1 MADPNPLAGMP
12 LAESLANNMNESLQW
27 MSRMWGNS
35 AAAPLPGAE
44 ALFGQSPSVPGLP
57 SMLMPTLDPK
67 ELEKRIG
74 DLKTVEHWL
83 DMNRALLHT
92 TIQTL
97 EMQRN
102 AVIALQSM
110 AMSTQAGRFL
120 ARPAPV
126 RHPMPPRR
134 WVATAARACSRC
146 PSTRRSGGTRC
157 TSSLR
162 ASRRPPR
169 PKPSAPPLILSL
181 RAKPRRRRQGALPRR
196 RQRRR
201 LAANRPPAS
210 LLGGPVR
217 AAPGCQGGRDV
228 VQRSQCQHV
237 GRHAPDQSRTGSA
250 HPDRRGGR
258 QLGAQLDDPVDH
270 LVRVQRFAER

>member
-110 AMSTQAGRFL
+110 AMSAQAGRPVPASAGTGSAPDSAATAGSDSGAGAQPLPFNPAQWWNAL
-120 ARPAPV
+120 HEQFARVASAAATEAERAAADPQPAREAEAP
-126 RHPMPPRR
+126 PPRGPAEAAP
-134 WVATAARACSRC
+134 ATKAGR
-146 PSTRRSGGTRC
+146 
-157 TSSLR
+157 
-162 ASRRPPR
+162 
-169 PKPSAPPLILSL
+169 KPSA
-181 RAKPRRRRQGALPRR
+181 G
-196 RQRRR
+196 
-201 LAANRPPAS
+201 
-210 LLGGPVR
+210 
-217 AAPGCQGGRDV
+217 
-228 VQRSQCQHV
+228 
-237 GRHAPDQSRTGSA
+237 
-250 HPDRRGGR
+250 
-258 QLGAQLDDPVDH
+258 
-270 LVRVQRFAER
+270 

>member
-44 ALFGQSPSVPGLP
+44 ALFGQSRSVPGLP

-110 AMSTQAGRFL
+110 AMSAQAGRPVPASAGTGSAPDAAATAGSDSGAGVQPLPFNPAQWWNAL
-120 ARPAPV
+120 HEQFARVASAAATEAERAAADPQPGREAEAP
-126 RHPMPPRR
+126 PPRGP
-134 WVATAARACSRC
+134 VEAAPATKAGR
-146 PSTRRSGGTRC
+146 
-157 TSSLR
+157 
-162 ASRRPPR
+162 
-169 PKPSAPPLILSL
+169 KPSA
-181 RAKPRRRRQGALPRR
+181 G
-196 RQRRR
+196 
-201 LAANRPPAS
+201 
-210 LLGGPVR
+210 
-217 AAPGCQGGRDV
+217 
-228 VQRSQCQHV
+228 
-237 GRHAPDQSRTGSA
+237 
-250 HPDRRGGR
+250 
-258 QLGAQLDDPVDH
+258 
-270 LVRVQRFAER
+270 

>member
-1 MADPNPLAGMP
+1 
-12 LAESLANNMNESLQW
+12 
-27 MSRMWGNS
+27 MWGNS

-110 AMSTQAGRFL
+110 AMSAQAGRPVPGSAGTGSAPDAAATASSDSGAGVQPLPFNPAQWWNAL
-120 ARPAPV
+120 HEQFARVASAAATEAERAAADPQPAREAEAP
-126 RHPMPPRR
+126 PPRDPAEAAP
-134 WVATAARACSRC
+134 ATKAGR
-146 PSTRRSGGTRC
+146 
-157 TSSLR
+157 
-162 ASRRPPR
+162 
-169 PKPSAPPLILSL
+169 KPSA
-181 RAKPRRRRQGALPRR
+181 G
-196 RQRRR
+196 
-201 LAANRPPAS
+201 
-210 LLGGPVR
+210 
-217 AAPGCQGGRDV
+217 
-228 VQRSQCQHV
+228 
-237 GRHAPDQSRTGSA
+237 
-250 HPDRRGGR
+250 
-258 QLGAQLDDPVDH
+258 
-270 LVRVQRFAER
+270 

>member
-102 AVIALQSM
+102 GIIALQSM
-110 AMSTQAGRFL
+110 AMSAQAGRPV
-120 ARPAPV
+120 PA
-126 RHPMPPRR
+126 
-134 WVATAARACSRC
+134 
-146 PSTRRSGGTRC
+146 
-157 TSSLR
+157 
-162 ASRRPPR
+162 
-169 PKPSAPPLILSL
+169 
-181 RAKPRRRRQGALPRR
+181 
-196 RQRRR
+196 
-201 LAANRPPAS
+201 
-210 LLGGPVR
+210 
-217 AAPGCQGGRDV
+217 
-228 VQRSQCQHV
+228 
-237 GRHAPDQSRTGSA
+237 
-250 HPDRRGGR
+250 
-258 QLGAQLDDPVDH
+258 
-270 LVRVQRFAER
+270 

>member
-1 MADPNPLAGMP
+1 MP

-57 SMLMPTLDPK
+57 SMLMPTFDPK

-92 TIQTL
+92 TVQTL

-110 AMSTQAGRFL
+110 AMSAQGGMSAPGPASTGSTSAPAAPGRGDSGAGSQPLPFNPAQWWNALNEQFARIASAAATEAERAAADPQPRREAEAPRPKGPAEPAPAAPEGKAGR
-120 ARPAPV
+120 
-126 RHPMPPRR
+126 
-134 WVATAARACSRC
+134 
-146 PSTRRSGGTRC
+146 
-157 TSSLR
+157 
-162 ASRRPPR
+162 
-169 PKPSAPPLILSL
+169 KPSAP
-181 RAKPRRRRQGALPRR
+181 
-196 RQRRR
+196 
-201 LAANRPPAS
+201 
-210 LLGGPVR
+210 
-217 AAPGCQGGRDV
+217 
-228 VQRSQCQHV
+228 
-237 GRHAPDQSRTGSA
+237 
-250 HPDRRGGR
+250 
-258 QLGAQLDDPVDH
+258 
-270 LVRVQRFAER
+270 

>member
-110 AMSTQAGRFL
+110 AMSAQAGRPVPASAGTGSAPDSAATAGSDSGAGVQPLPFNPAQWWNAL
-120 ARPAPV
+120 HEQFARVASAAATEAERAAADPQPAREAEAP
-126 RHPMPPRR
+126 PPRGPAEAAP
-134 WVATAARACSRC
+134 ATKAGR
-146 PSTRRSGGTRC
+146 
-157 TSSLR
+157 
-162 ASRRPPR
+162 
-169 PKPSAPPLILSL
+169 KPSA
-181 RAKPRRRRQGALPRR
+181 G
-196 RQRRR
+196 
-201 LAANRPPAS
+201 
-210 LLGGPVR
+210 
-217 AAPGCQGGRDV
+217 
-228 VQRSQCQHV
+228 
-237 GRHAPDQSRTGSA
+237 
-250 HPDRRGGR
+250 
-258 QLGAQLDDPVDH
+258 
-270 LVRVQRFAER
+270 

>member
-44 ALFGQSPSVPGLP
+44 ALFGQSPAVPGLP
-57 SMLMPTLDPK
+57 SMLMPTFDPK

-110 AMSTQAGRFL
+110 AMSAQAGRPGSASTGSAPDAAAT
-120 ARPAPV
+120 ARSDSGAGAQSLPFNPAQWWNALHEQFARVASAAATEAERAAADPQAPHEAEAPAPKG
-126 RHPMPPRR
+126 PAEAPP
-134 WVATAARACSRC
+134 ATKAGR
-146 PSTRRSGGTRC
+146 
-157 TSSLR
+157 
-162 ASRRPPR
+162 
-169 PKPSAPPLILSL
+169 KPSA
-181 RAKPRRRRQGALPRR
+181 G
-196 RQRRR
+196 
-201 LAANRPPAS
+201 
-210 LLGGPVR
+210 
-217 AAPGCQGGRDV
+217 
-228 VQRSQCQHV
+228 
-237 GRHAPDQSRTGSA
+237 
-250 HPDRRGGR
+250 
-258 QLGAQLDDPVDH
+258 
-270 LVRVQRFAER
+270 